1 MHTNLKIAL
10 RFLLAKKRSML
21 MSLVGIAMGVGFIIL
36 TQAITSGF
44 QEFFVNT
51 IVGTDGPMR
60 VEDKMF
66 QDMTPSVGA
75 VDAQG
80 RAIGSVT
87 VESNRKYQEGVA
99 EPRLLGEAIKR
110 FPDVTSVSAVL
121 RGNIGI
127 QSAVREDAGQVFGI
141 ELDDHLAVSDLGNQ
155 IIIGSIDDFKR
166 AQSGVIVGSV
176 LSNRLG
182 LKPGDSVLISYAGQS
197 TRYKVAAIFETG
209 IRDIDKVRVFMK
221 MQEAR
226 ILLNKPYGAT
236 YLQVGL
242 RDINKA
248 PEVAEQISALTSHV
262 AKSWQEREQIW
273 LAVFQFFRVMAAII
287 VFTIIVVSG
296 LGMFNTLFM
305 IVMEKTKEIAILRS
319 MGFTR
324 GDIAFVFIMQ
334 GAMVLVAGVVAG
346 CAFGA
351 LATWAVS
358 KMPMPST
365 GLFVADHIVVAWRI
379 AHYVGAAAASAVVV
393 VIASLLPARRAAG
406 LEPAAIIRGASQ

>member
-1 MHTNLKIAL
+1 MYTNLKIAL

-44 QEFFVNT
+44 QDFFVRT
-51 IVGTDGPMR
+51 IIGTDGAMR

-66 QDMTPSVGA
+66 QDMTPSVGV
-75 VDAQG
+75 VDDKG
-80 RAIGSVT
+80 RSIGSMT

-99 EPRLLGEAIKR
+99 EPRLVSEAIRR
-110 FPDVTSVSAVL
+110 FPDVANVSAVL

-127 QSAVREDAGQVFGI
+127 QSATREDAGQVFGV
-141 ELDDHLAVSDLGNQ
+141 ELEDHLAVSDLGRQ
-155 IIIGSIDDFKR
+155 IIMGGIDDFGKSP
-166 AQSGVIVGSV
+166 SGVLVGSV
-176 LSNRLG
+176 LAMRLG

-197 TRYKVAAIFETG
+197 TRYRVSAIYETG
-209 IRDIDKVRVFMK
+209 IRDIDKVRVFMH

-226 ILLNKPYGAT
+226 ILLNRPYGAT
-236 YLQVGL
+236 YLQIGL

-248 PEVAEQISALTSHV
+248 PEMAGQISALTSHV
-262 AKSWQEREQIW
+262 AKSWQEREQVW

-334 GAMVLVAGVVAG
+334 GALVLVAGVLAG
-346 CAFGA
+346 CGIGA

-358 KMPMPST
+358 SMPMPNT
-365 GLFVADHIVVAWRI
+365 GLFAADHIVVAWR
-379 AHYVGAAAASAVVV
+379 AMHYMGATAASAVVV
-393 VIASLLPARRAAG
+393 LIASLLPARRAAQ

>member
-1 MHTNLKIAL
+1 MQTNLKIAL

-21 MSLVGIAMGVGFIIL
+21 MSLVGIAMGVAFIIL

-44 QEFFVNT
+44 QEFFVRT
-51 IVGTDGPMR
+51 IIGTDGPMR

-66 QDMTPSVGA
+66 QNMTPAVGA

-80 RAIGSVT
+80 RPVGSVT

-110 FPDVTSVSAVL
+110 FPDVTNVSAVL

-127 QSAVREDAGQVFGI
+127 QSATREDAGQVFGI
-141 ELDDHLAVSDLGNQ
+141 ELDDHLAVSDLAHQ
-155 IIIGSIDDFKR
+155 ITIGGIDDFRR
-166 AQSGVIVGSV
+166 APSGVLVGSV
-176 LSNRLG
+176 LASRLG
-182 LKPGDSVLISYAGQS
+182 LRPGDSVLISYAGHS
-197 TRYKVAAIFETG
+197 TRYKVSAIYETG
-209 IRDIDKVRVFMK
+209 IRDIDKVRVFMH

-226 ILLNKPYGAT
+226 ILLNRPYGAT

-248 PEVAEQISALTSHV
+248 PEMAEQVSLMTDHV

-324 GDIAFVFIMQ
+324 GDIAFVFMMQ
-334 GAMVLVAGVVAG
+334 GMMVLVLGVTIG
-346 CAFGA
+346 CALGA
-351 LATWAVS
+351 LATWGVS
-358 KMPMPST
+358 SMPMPNT
-365 GLFVADHIVVAWRI
+365 GLFAADHIVVAWR
-379 AHYVGAAAASAVVV
+379 ALHYLGAASASAIVVL
-393 VIASLLPARRAAG
+393 IASLLPARRAAE